1 MKKLMKKILRFVS
14 KIQIGDLFTI
24 IIFIVLTAYLS
35 SILWNFPQGEYLKID
50 MGKQE
55 IGSFSLNQNVT
66 KVIEGPVGKTE
77 VIIDSGKV
85 RISKSP
91 CTKKY
96 CIHQGWINQINQS
109 IVCVP
114 NQIYISII
122 GNQTDYDSLNY

>member
-1 MKKLMKKILRFVS
+1 MKKILQFIS

-24 IIFIVLTAYLS
+24 IIFIVLTTYLS

-96 CIHQGWINQINQS
+96 CIHQGWIKQLNQI

-114 NQIYISII
+114 NQISISII
-122 GNQTDYDSLNY
+122 GDQSNYDSLNY

>member
-1 MKKLMKKILRFVS
+1 MKKLMKKILQFIS

-24 IIFIVLTAYLS
+24 IVFIVLTTYLS

>member
-1 MKKLMKKILRFVS
+1 MKKILQFIN

-24 IIFIVLTAYLS
+24 IIFITLTAYLS
-35 SILWNFPQGEYLKID
+35 SKLWNFPQGEYLKIN

-55 IGSFSLNQNVT
+55 VGSFNLNQNIT
-66 KVIEGPVGKTE
+66 KIIEGPIGKTE
-77 VIIDSGKV
+77 IIINSGKV

-96 CIHQGWINQINQS
+96 CIHQGWINQLNQS
-109 IVCVP
+109 IVCIP
-114 NQIYISII
+114 NQIYISIF

>member
-1 MKKLMKKILRFVS
+1 MKKLMKKILQFIN

-24 IIFIVLTAYLS
+24 IIFITLTAYLS
-35 SILWNFPQGEYLKID
+35 SKLWNFPQGEYLKIN

-55 IGSFSLNQNVT
+55 VGSFNLNQNIT
-66 KVIEGPVGKTE
+66 KIIEGPIGKTE
-77 VIIDSGKV
+77 IIINSGKV

-96 CIHQGWINQINQS
+96 CIHQGWINQLNQS
-109 IVCVP
+109 IVCIP
-114 NQIYISII
+114 NQIYISIF

>member
-1 MKKLMKKILRFVS
+1 MKKILQFIS

-24 IIFIVLTAYLS
+24 IIFIVLTTYLS

>member
-1 MKKLMKKILRFVS
+1 MKKILRFIS

>member
-1 MKKLMKKILRFVS
+1 MKKLMKKILQFIS

-24 IIFIVLTAYLS
+24 IIFIVLTTYLS

>member
-1 MKKLMKKILRFVS
+1 MKKLMKKILQFIS

-24 IIFIVLTAYLS
+24 IIFIVLTTYLS

-96 CIHQGWINQINQS
+96 CIHQGWIKQLNQI

-114 NQIYISII
+114 NQISISII
-122 GNQTDYDSLNY
+122 GDQSNYDSLNY

>member
-1 MKKLMKKILRFVS
+1 
-14 KIQIGDLFTI
+14 
-24 IIFIVLTAYLS
+24 
-35 SILWNFPQGEYLKID
+35 

>member
-1 MKKLMKKILRFVS
+1 MKKILRFVS

-24 IIFIVLTAYLS
+24 IIFIVLTTYLS

>member
-1 MKKLMKKILRFVS
+1 MKKILQFIS

-24 IIFIVLTAYLS
+24 IVFIVLTTYLS